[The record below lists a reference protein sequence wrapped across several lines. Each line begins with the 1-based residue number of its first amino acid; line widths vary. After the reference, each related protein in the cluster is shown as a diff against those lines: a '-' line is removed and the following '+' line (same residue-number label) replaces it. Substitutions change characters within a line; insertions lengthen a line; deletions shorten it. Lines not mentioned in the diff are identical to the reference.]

1 MERDLKHY
9 LYVSSYFGLMI
20 FLKVMMMN
28 ILNQN
33 GVVKLGGRISDAKGD
48 FNFYSV
54 VKFIFPG
61 EILRPWPYE

>member
-1 MERDLKHY
+1 
-9 LYVSSYFGLMI
+9 
-20 FLKVMMMN
+20 MMN

-48 FNFYSV
+48 FNFYRV

-61 EILRPWPYE
+61 EILRPWPYK